1 MPRIVTKAA
10 QRRGTVARMSVPSAT
25 QPPQRACPRC
35 STIARTAD
43 AHCPFCGGSYRRRSP
58 LGAVV
63 ATVLLGVAAIL
74 AGTAL
79 MLSAFGDELD
89 RELDDQVEVVQRDFD
104 RDVGQLE
111 RRIARELDERLP
123 APPPGP

>member
-1 MPRIVTKAA
+1 
-10 QRRGTVARMSVPSAT
+10 
-25 QPPQRACPRC
+25 
-35 STIARTAD
+35 
-43 AHCPFCGGSYRRRSP
+43 
-58 LGAVV
+58 
-63 ATVLLGVAAIL
+63 
-74 AGTAL
+74 